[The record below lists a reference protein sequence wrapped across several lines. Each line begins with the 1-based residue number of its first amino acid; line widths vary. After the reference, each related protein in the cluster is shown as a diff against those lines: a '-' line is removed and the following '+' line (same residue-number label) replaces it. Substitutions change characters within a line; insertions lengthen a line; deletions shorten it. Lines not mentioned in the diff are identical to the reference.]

1 MPLLQAL
8 RDLGG
13 SATPVEARKKIIENE
28 HLSDEV
34 INETRG
40 KTKVNKF
47 ENEVAFA
54 RNYLV
59 GAGYIDKSV
68 RGVWTLTE
76 AGKTVELTAEM
87 ASDIFKKGVSDAK
100 SNKTNDSDALAD
112 NDIDTV
118 RYWLYAPGEGADKWE
133 ECYANGYMLLGWG
146 KIGDLG
152 VFSSKD
158 EMKQQMKQEY
168 GDSSSYKNS
177 AHATWQFVHDIKV
190 GDGRKKLMDFLDEQ
204 RMCRLYEKFILEYY
218 RKEFKNQI
226 VANASQIPW
235 QLDNEENAMLP
246 VMQSDIML
254 RRGDRV
260 LIIDAKYYEHSTQV
274 QLDKHT
280 LHSGNLYQIFTYVK
294 NKEYELKD
302 KDHRVSG
309 MLLYAKTD
317 EEIYPNNVYQM
328 SGNQITVSTLDLNK
342 TFAEIAEQLNTI
354 AKTHFDL

>member
-13 SATPVEARKKIIENE
+13 SATPAEVRKKIIENE

-34 INETRG
+34 VNETRG
-40 KTKVNKF
+40 KTQVNKF

-68 RGVWTLTE
+68 RGVWTLIE

-118 RYWLYAPGEGADKWE
+118 RYWLYAPGQGADKWE
-133 ECYANGYMLLGWG
+133 ECYKNGYMLLGWG
-146 KIGDLG
+146 EIGDLG

-177 AHATWQFVHDIKV
+177 AHATWQFVHDI
-190 GDGRKKLMDFLDEQ
+190 
-204 RMCRLYEKFILEYY
+204 ILCC
-218 RKEFKNQI
+218 Q
-226 VANASQIPW
+226 
-235 QLDNEENAMLP
+235 
-246 VMQSDIML
+246 
-254 RRGDRV
+254 
-260 LIIDAKYYEHSTQV
+260 
-274 QLDKHT
+274 
-280 LHSGNLYQIFTYVK
+280 
-294 NKEYELKD
+294 
-302 KDHRVSG
+302 
-309 MLLYAKTD
+309 
-317 EEIYPNNVYQM
+317 
-328 SGNQITVSTLDLNK
+328 
-342 TFAEIAEQLNTI
+342 
-354 AKTHFDL
+354 